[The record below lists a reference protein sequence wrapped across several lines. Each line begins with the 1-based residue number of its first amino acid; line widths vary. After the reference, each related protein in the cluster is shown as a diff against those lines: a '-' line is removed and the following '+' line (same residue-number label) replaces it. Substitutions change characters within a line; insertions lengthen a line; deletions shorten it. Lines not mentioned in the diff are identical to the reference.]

1 MNINEANNARRF
13 SNDNNNNN
21 NTVNTTINTTSTTNT
36 NTNTAKSSEI
46 LTAAN
51 TIISTETTLTTPTK
65 QEDTKQPIKPSPS
78 VITIGERSGEVE
90 LEHETIS
97 YDRDNP
103 FVDTVTEITEKKR
116 KSSEID
122 SQPVITITSSSR
134 NNNYQL
140 SSHYPLSSSSS
151 SSSSSS
157 NSGEFDT
164 TNLKGNGKDAN
175 NISSD
180 DNPFEDG
187 RNPFEYL
194 NQREY
199 DDGAELDVDEVK
211 PELQSRF

>member
-1 MNINEANNARRF
+1 M
-13 SNDNNNNN
+13 
-21 NTVNTTINTTSTTNT
+21 
-36 NTNTAKSSEI
+36 
-46 LTAAN
+46 
-51 TIISTETTLTTPTK
+51 
-65 QEDTKQPIKPSPS
+65 
-78 VITIGERSGEVE
+78 ITIGERSGEVE

-97 YDRDNP
+97 YNRDNP

-122 SQPVITITSSSR
+122 SQPVITTTSSSR

-140 SSHYPLSSSSS
+140 SSHYPLSS

-175 NISSD
+175 NNSSD

-199 DDGAELDVDEVK
+199 DDGAELEDVK